1 MKNKKFWSDW
11 LFPIISL
18 GAFASLLA
26 AMLVDMNS
34 INVGSLLSYSSG
46 LLAYTMMLTVTFMA
60 SRPRFLEKIFGM
72 PEMYEIH
79 AILSIVLSI
88 LTGVHVFLQWNG
100 LRWVNEMSIVSQ
112 TGWVAVISL
121 LVVMFTGIFS
131 ISGIIVDHYKSL
143 REFKSK
149 LNRELNL
156 WLHRLAIVA
165 IIGVYLHMFFLP
177 FLKENTLF
185 MVLMT
190 GYTVFVLGYYLA
202 WKFKIAFSTEYKV
215 KSIYK
220 ATPSLWV
227 VEFEPVEG
235 RTMEAYRAGD
245 YFFIRFKG
253 DADITKEGHPFSTSS
268 AMTKRYSNSIEFMIK
283 EAGDWTESLAN
294 IKAGDIATF
303 EGPYGNFLPEAVEET
318 PEADVPYI
326 LLGGGIGLTPN
337 LSVLRHEVENNSQRE
352 IHLIWG
358 LAYEEDMFMLEELEE
373 AKRKLPNFNYHII
386 FSNEEVEGYPFGFI
400 NHDFLESIGADH
412 YRDGHFFVCGP
423 GPMLNGMRTMLADG
437 NVPYDQ
443 IHLDDFG
450 F

>member
-1 MKNKKFWSDW
+1 MKNKRFWSDW

-18 GAFASLLA
+18 VTFASLLA
-26 AMLVDMNS
+26 AILVDMNS
-34 INVGSLLSYSSG
+34 IDIKTLLSYSSG
-46 LLAYTMMLTVTFMA
+46 LLAFTMMLTVTFMA

-72 PEMYEIH
+72 PEMYEVH
-79 AILSIVLSI
+79 AIMSIVLSI
-88 LTGVHVFLQWNG
+88 LSFIHIFIQWNG
-100 LRWVNEMSIVSQ
+100 LQWITDMSIVSQ
-112 TGWVAVISL
+112 TGWGATLSL
-121 LVVMFTGIFS
+121 IIVMFTGIFS
-131 ISGIIVDHYKSL
+131 ISGIIVDQYEPL
-143 REFKSK
+143 RHFKNK
-149 LNRELNL
+149 LNREVNL

-165 IIGVYLHMFFLP
+165 IIAVYFHMFFLP
-177 FLKENTLF
+177 FLRNNILF
-185 MVLMT
+185 MILVT
-190 GYTVFVLGYYLA
+190 TYTVAVLVYYLG
-202 WKFKIAFSTEYKV
+202 WKFKIALSSKYKV
-215 KSIYK
+215 KKIYK

-227 VEFEPVEG
+227 VEFEPVAG
-235 RTMEAYRAGD
+235 RTMESYRAGD

-294 IKAGDIATF
+294 INVGDIATF
-303 EGPYGNFLPEAVEET
+303 EGPYGNYLPEEVEET
-318 PEADVPYI
+318 PEEDVPYI

-337 LSVLRHEVENNSQRE
+337 LSVLRHEVENNSKRE
-352 IHLIWG
+352 IHLFWG
-358 LAYEEDMFMLEELEE
+358 LAYEEDMFMLDELEE

-400 NHDFLESIGADH
+400 DHDYLKSVGADH

-423 GPMLNGMRTMLADG
+423 GPMLNGMRKLLADG

>member
-1 MKNKKFWSDW
+1 MSNKKFWSDW

-18 GAFASLLA
+18 VTFASLLG
-26 AMLVDMNS
+26 AMLLEMNS
-34 INVGSLLSYSSG
+34 INTGSLLSYSSG
-46 LLAYTMMLTVTFMA
+46 LLAYTMMLTVTFMG

-72 PEMYEIH
+72 PEMYEVH
-79 AILSIVLSI
+79 AIMGVVLSI
-88 LTGVHVFLQWNG
+88 LAGVHIVIQWNG
-100 LRWVNEMSIVSQ
+100 LQWVTDMSLVSQ
-112 TGWVAVISL
+112 TGWVAVVSL
-121 LVVMFTGIFS
+121 VVVMFTGIFS
-131 ISGIIVDHYKSL
+131 ISGIFVDQNEAFRNLK
-143 REFKSK
+143 EK
-149 LNRELNL
+149 LNREVSL

-165 IIGVYLHMFFLP
+165 IIAIYLHMWYLP
-177 FLKENTLF
+177 FLKDNLMF

-190 GYTVFVLGYYLA
+190 SYTVFTLAYYLY
-202 WKFKIAFSTEYKV
+202 WKFEIVSSTKYKV
-215 KSIYK
+215 VEIYK

-235 RTMEAYRAGD
+235 TMEAYNAGD

-268 AMTKRYSNSIEFMIK
+268 SMTTRYSNSIEFMIK
-283 EAGDWTESLAN
+283 EAGDWTEALAN
-294 IKAGDIATF
+294 VKKGDVATF
-303 EGPYGNFLPEAVEET
+303 EGPYGNFLPEEVEKSNE
-318 PEADVPYI
+318 EEVPFI

-337 LSVLRHEVENNSQRE
+337 LSVLRHEVQKNSQRE
-352 IHLIWG
+352 IHLFWG
-358 LAYEEDMFMLEELEE
+358 LAYEEDMFMLEELKE
-373 AKRKLPNFNYHII
+373 AKKQNPNFHYHII

-400 NHDFLESIGADH
+400 SHELLEEVGADH

-423 GPMLNGMRTMLADG
+423 GPMLNGMRTLLNDG